1 MSVSDRFRLGQIWS
15 VSVRLSV
22 NRIFEP
28 ITNENTNNFLN
39 EFAKTLKGVCIVTG
53 KPNKNSERP
62 NNSTAE
68 EVSGEEIPILV
79 QYVVLPDEDLATRQY
94 PLAF

>member
-1 MSVSDRFRLGQIWS
+1 MNLQRLW
-15 VSVRLSV
+15 
-22 NRIFEP
+22 
-28 ITNENTNNFLN
+28 
-39 EFAKTLKGVCIVTG
+39 KVCIVTG
-53 KPNKNSERP
+53 KPNKDPHKDSERP

>member
-1 MSVSDRFRLGQIWS
+1 M
-15 VSVRLSV
+15 
-22 NRIFEP
+22 
-28 ITNENTNNFLN
+28 
-39 EFAKTLKGVCIVTG
+39 CIVTG
-53 KPNKNSERP
+53 KPNKDSERP

>member
-1 MSVSDRFRLGQIWS
+1 MKMRLDTKNKVFGTVIII
-15 VSVRLSV
+15 L
-22 NRIFEP
+22 NRMNLQSPYSQFIECLPSKDFEHP
-28 ITNENTNNFLN
+28 NE
-39 EFAKTLKGVCIVTG
+39 
-53 KPNKNSERP
+53 P
-62 NNSTAE
+62 STAE

>member
-1 MSVSDRFRLGQIWS
+1 MNLQSLC
-15 VSVRLSV
+15 
-22 NRIFEP
+22 
-28 ITNENTNNFLN
+28 
-39 EFAKTLKGVCIVTG
+39 KVCIVTG
-53 KPNKNSERP
+53 KPKKDSERLNEP
-62 NNSTAE
+62 TAE